1 MGARA
6 LDLWAVRR
14 YWRLE
19 RPKCANNPKR
29 IRRECKIVVTGDCED
44 HQRKSREAIAKQNQ
58 SSVLDF
64 AGLRGT
70 GAPHV
75 PHWISSNALHVSSAT
90 LDD

>member
-6 LDLWAVRR
+6 LDLSAVRR

-19 RPKCANNPKR
+19 RPKCANTPKG
-29 IRRECKIVVTGDCED
+29 IRRECKIVTRDCED
-44 HQRKSREAIAKQNQ
+44 HQRKSREAIAKRNQ

-70 GAPHV
+70 GAHHV

-90 LDD
+90 LGD